1 MAFQPIFITG
11 IGTDVGK
18 TIVAAIIA
26 EALQADYC
34 KPVQAGY
41 ENGTDA
47 LQVKN
52 LVTNTISVVY
62 PEVYKLSLA
71 ASPHIAAEKDNV
83 KIDLDVIKKKYE
95 QLATGNRQSQSRN
108 YRLVI
113 EGAGGLMV
121 PLNENEFVI
130 DLIQKL
136 SARVILISRNYL
148 GSINHSLLTA
158 AACRQKKLNVVGWI
172 FNDQYM
178 NYEDEIVHWSG
189 YKKIASIS
197 FAKDI
202 NRAFVK
208 QQANKYTDVLT
219 TFLK

>member
-1 MAFQPIFITG
+1 MTSQPIFITG

-26 EALQADYC
+26 EALQVDYW

-52 LVTNTISVVY
+52 LITNTRSVIH

-71 ASPHIAAEKDNV
+71 ASPHIAARKENA
-83 KIDLDVIKKKYE
+83 KIDLDVIAKKYE
-95 QLATGNRQSQSRN
+95 QLATRN
-108 YRLVI
+108 GQQETRNHKLII

-136 SARVILISRNYL
+136 NAKVILVSRNYL

-158 AACRQKKLNVVGWI
+158 AACKEKKLNVMGWI

-178 NYEDEIVHWSG
+178 NYEDEIARWSG
-189 YKKIASIS
+189 YKKIASIP

-202 NRAFVK
+202 NRSFIK
-208 QQANKYTDVLT
+208 QEAEKNKHVLQHS
-219 TFLK
+219 